1 MNLKKLLIGI
11 TICCTLVLFFAQCT
25 KIKTTEIGTD
35 LIPAVDNVLTFDT
48 SLTVVT
54 NNYLFGD
61 SALPVLGAD
70 LSGNAPEHVLGYIS
84 NDPQFG
90 KTNASIFMELK
101 PPFYKYYFEN
111 VKDSLFLDSVVLCL
125 KWNSTWG
132 DTNAVQKIDVF
143 ELDNELRSDSA
154 YNTNVA
160 FRYSNLLGTKS
171 FSPNV
176 LNDSLFLFR
185 QNLANQLRIRLDN
198 SFGTKLLSQDSANGE
213 PYSSDSAFRQF
224 FKGFAIVP
232 DASVQGSN
240 ALMSFSISDTNSY
253 IRLYYRYIK
262 NGVLD
267 TTNRSFVY
275 KNNNPS
281 GNANSIKRDHSG
293 SQIQNHL
300 VANPAGDSLVYVQ
313 SSPGSYSIIR
323 LPSIEGFKAVKGN
336 VIVHLAELTM
346 VQVPGPANEF
356 DNFLTA
362 PATIYMDFLDTIQ
375 NIQYP
380 FLTDAL
386 LSGRY
391 ESRVFGGQAKSVVGQ
406 NGQVVTGYNLFIT
419 RYIQNII
426 TRNTPNFPLYLY
438 APYTVAYPNLRLSF
452 GVNRLSQGRVKLGGG
467 THSGQKMKLR
477 IIYSKI

>member
-11 TICCTLVLFFAQCT
+11 TICCTLVIFFAQCT

-35 LIPAVDNVLTFDT
+35 LIPVVDNVLTFDT

-54 NNYLFGD
+54 NNFLFGD
-61 SALPVLGAD
+61 SALPTLGAD
-70 LSGNAPEHVLGYIS
+70 LNGNAPEHVLGYIS

-90 KTNASIFMELK
+90 RTNASIFMELK

-111 VKDSLFLDSVVLCL
+111 VSDSLFLDSVVLCL

-132 DTNAVQKIDVF
+132 DTNAVQKIDVY
-143 ELDNELRSDSA
+143 ELNNELRGDSV
-154 YNTNVA
+154 YNTNAA
-160 FRYSNLLGTKS
+160 FRYTNLLGTRS
-171 FSPNV
+171 FAPNV

-185 QNLANQLRIRLDN
+185 QNLADQLRIRLDD
-198 SFGTKLLSQDSANGE
+198 SFGTKLLSQDSADGE
-213 PYSSDSAFRQF
+213 PFSSDSAFRKF

-232 DASVQGSN
+232 DDNIAGAN
-240 ALMSFSISDTNSY
+240 ALMSFAISDTNTY
-253 IRLYYRYIK
+253 LRLYYRYVK

-275 KNNNPS
+275 KNNYPS
-281 GNANSIKRDHSG
+281 GNANSIRRNHSG
-293 SQIQNHL
+293 SQLQNHL
-300 VANPAGDSLVYVQ
+300 ASNPSGDSLVYIQ
-313 SSPGSYSIIR
+313 SAPGSYSIIR
-323 LPSIEGFKAVKGN
+323 LPSIEGFKASKGN

-346 VQVPGPANEF
+346 VQIPGPANEF
-356 DNFLTA
+356 DNYLTA
-362 PATIYMDFLDTIQ
+362 PAVIYMDFLDTIQ
-375 NIQYP
+375 NVQFP

-391 ESRVFGGQAKSVVGQ
+391 DPRVFGGQARSVVGL

-438 APYTVAYPNLRLSF
+438 APYTVSYFNLRLSF

-467 THSGQKMKLR
+467 THSAQKMRLR